1 MTHNSSGQEASET
14 SLTAT
19 NLAAS
24 LLSQDNGAK
33 GEERAKGEG
42 FSLQFTT
49 TQDVDAIADREKQRS
64 HAGHRAVGCLGSA
77 SVSASRPGRLPPGHF
92 VAARER
98 PIGYLSSMNITLRS
112 SLRVPSMRRARAK
125 SVRRQAV

>member
-33 GEERAKGEG
+33 GEERA
-42 FSLQFTT
+42 
-49 TQDVDAIADREKQRS
+49 
-64 HAGHRAVGCLGSA
+64 
-77 SVSASRPGRLPPGHF
+77 
-92 VAARER
+92 
-98 PIGYLSSMNITLRS
+98 
-112 SLRVPSMRRARAK
+112 
-125 SVRRQAV
+125 